1 MSARG
6 TARPGSQGRSG
17 EPTPANARSRLREL
31 LRDRSFA
38 KKRVV
43 LASGKESDFFIDCK
57 QTVLTAEGHVL
68 VGELMLDAL
77 AELPPCDAVAGVEL
91 GGCPLA
97 SAVSLTSHLRSGASR
112 APGMR
117 VASKD
122 AVYVRKDAK
131 DHGSKRV
138 LEGDTRLAAGA
149 SLVILE
155 DVTTTGGSTLK
166 AVEKLRAAGYQVS
179 GVVALVDRLEGGREA
194 IEAAGLPFVA
204 IYTRR
209 DFMPDA

>member
-1 MSARG
+1 MSARSEE
-6 TARPGSQGRSG
+6 AR
-17 EPTPANARSRLREL
+17 ARLREL

-38 KKRVV
+38 RKRVV

-77 AELPPCDAVAGVEL
+77 AQLPACDALAGVEL

-97 SAVSLTSHLRSGASR
+97 SAVSLTSHLRDPAT
-112 APGMR
+112 A
-117 VASKD
+117 KD

-131 DHGSKRV
+131 EHGSKRV
-138 LEGDTRLAAGA
+138 LEGDTRLAPGA

-166 AVEKLRAAGYQVS
+166 AVEKLRAAGYKVA

-204 IYTRR
+204 LYTRR

>member
-1 MSARG
+1 MSGSRARL
-6 TARPGSQGRSG
+6 A
-17 EPTPANARSRLREL
+17 EL
-31 LRDRSFA
+31 LRVRSFA

-57 QTVLTAEGHVL
+57 QTVLTAEGHAL
-68 VGELMLDAL
+68 VGELMLEAL
-77 AELPPCDAVAGVEL
+77 GELPACDAVAGVEL

-97 SAVSLTSHLRSGASR
+97 SAVSLTSHLRAQQGGA
-112 APGMR
+112 A
-117 VASKD
+117 AKD

-138 LEGDTRLAAGA
+138 LEGDTGLAAGA

-166 AVEKLRAAGYQVS
+166 AVAKLREAGYVVA

-204 IYTRR
+204 LYTRS
-209 DFMPDA
+209 DFIPG

>member
-1 MSARG
+1 MSARD
-6 TARPGSQGRSG
+6 PRS
-17 EPTPANARSRLREL
+17 EQRWQRLLEL

-77 AELPPCDAVAGVEL
+77 DELPPCDAVAGVEL

-97 SAVSLTSHLRSGASR
+97 SAVSLTSHLRQSA
-112 APGMR
+112 
-117 VASKD
+117 KD

-138 LEGDTRLAAGA
+138 LEGDTRLPAGA

-166 AVEKLRAAGYQVS
+166 AVEKLRAAGYRVS

-209 DFMPDA
+209 DFIPDA

>member
-1 MSARG
+1 MSARREE
-6 TARPGSQGRSG
+6 AR
-17 EPTPANARSRLREL
+17 TRLREL

-38 KKRVV
+38 RKRVV

-57 QTVLTAEGHVL
+57 QTVLTAEGHAL

-77 AELPPCDAVAGVEL
+77 AELPACDALAGVEL

-97 SAVSLTSHLRSGASR
+97 SAVSLTSHLRDPAT
-112 APGMR
+112 A
-117 VASKD
+117 KD

-131 DHGSKRV
+131 EHGSKRV
-138 LEGDTRLAAGA
+138 LEGDTRLAPGA

-166 AVEKLRAAGYQVS
+166 AVEKLRAAGYRVS

-194 IEAAGLPFVA
+194 IEATGLPFVA
-204 IYTRR
+204 LYTRR